1 MCVPEEHAHEAT
13 MQHRDILIEMEPES
27 SLPDYQMPTPVAAPR
42 VPVMNGTKGPVFT
55 PNVSN
60 ATGSADKASET
71 LLSKRDCAPIA

>member
-27 SLPDYQMPTPVAAPR
+27 SPPDYQMPTPVAAPR

-55 PNVSN
+55 H
-60 ATGSADKASET
+60 
-71 LLSKRDCAPIA
+71 